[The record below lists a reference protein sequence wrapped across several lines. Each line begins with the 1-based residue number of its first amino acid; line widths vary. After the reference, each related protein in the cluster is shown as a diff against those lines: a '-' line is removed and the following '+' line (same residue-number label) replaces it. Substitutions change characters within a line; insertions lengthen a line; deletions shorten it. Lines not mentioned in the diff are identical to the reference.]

1 MFSFV
6 SRGKPGKHFLV
17 ETDDEDGQL
26 ENGSV
31 QAGSVAKK
39 NDKNGAVAVPNPG
52 SAMRVEKCKK
62 GKVWKEHNKIF
73 YGESGKWKKN
83 ILNQNPNIFQLNRS
97 K

>member
-6 SRGKPGKHFLV
+6 SRAKHFLI

-31 QAGSVAKK
+31 LQQGTVAKK

-52 SAMRVEKCKK
+52 SAMRVEKCKIGNK
-62 GKVWKEHNKIF
+62 WKEHN
-73 YGESGKWKKN
+73 GENWRELKNKKQDHLRR
-83 ILNQNPNIFQLNRS
+83 I
-97 K
+97 